1 MTTIS
6 TEETMSNE
14 TKKAQSSTMVME
26 LMVSS
31 WFVAVGVFFSYALL
45 A

>member
-1 MTTIS
+1 MTTG
-6 TEETMSNE
+6 TEETMRHE
-14 TKKAQSSTMVME
+14 TQKTQNSTMVME